1 MKKLLTDS
9 VNFVHENDTRLMIP
23 SVVEHLADKPGTFAN
38 VFVDNSTWYDLEEGK
53 LVINSTV

>member
-38 VFVDNSTWYDLEEGK
+38 VFVDNST
-53 LVINSTV
+53 